1 MRRLALALALVVG
14 LTAVAFAKAPPAPP
28 KPTRW
33 VTDNAGLLA
42 ATEREQLDD
51 RLEKYER
58 ATGRQVIVWIG
69 TTLDGEP
76 IEDWSVRAF
85 AAWKIGEKKLDNGVA
100 VFLFAT
106 DHLVRIEV
114 GYGVEDRL
122 PDIYASRII
131 REQIAP
137 ALKAGHPAAGLTAAI
152 DEITKRLDSVPDAHA
167 ERVRDGPQ
175 HTSTGVSLGT
185 LILGG
190 IIGLFLLGLAI
201 THPRMALWLLWNVIS
216 SLGRGGGG
224 GGGYSG
230 GGGGGGGGGFSGGGG
245 RSGGGGA
252 SGSW

>member
-1 MRRLALALALVVG
+1 MRGIALALALLVG
-14 LTAVAFAKAPPAPP
+14 LTAVAVAKAPPVPP

-33 VTDNAGLLA
+33 VTDNAGLLSA
-42 ATEREQLDD
+42 AERDQLDA
-51 RLEKYER
+51 RLEAYEH

-85 AAWKIGEKKLDNGVA
+85 TSWGIGEKKIDNGVA
-100 VFLFAT
+100 LFLFAS
-106 DHLVRIEV
+106 DHLARIEV

-131 REQIAP
+131 REQLAP
-137 ALKAGHPAAGLTAAI
+137 ALQAGHPAAGLNAAI
-152 DEITKRLDSVPDAHA
+152 DQITKRLDSVPDGHA
-167 ERVRDGPQ
+167 ERVRDGPP
-175 HTSTGVSLGT
+175 HESDGVGLGT
-185 LILGG
+185 LIIGG
-190 IIGLFLLGLAI
+190 IIGVLLLALAI
-201 THPRMALWLLWNVIS
+201 THPRMAWFLLWNVIS

-224 GGGYSG
+224 GGYS
-230 GGGGGGGGGFSGGGG
+230 GGGGGGGFSGGGG